1 MFGNSAKTKKGIAA
15 HLISTLNFV
24 LKGGSRRLRTVPAW
38 MARLRFLDGA

>member
-24 LKGGSRRLRTVPAW
+24 LNGRLAQAANRT
-38 MARLRFLDGA
+38 RLDGTSPVS